1 MLSAKDIMTKDVVT
15 VSPDLP
21 VEKLASLLWEK
32 RISGVPVIDDDG
44 SVLGVVT
51 ESDLIDQTKRFHIPT
66 VVTILDSVIFLDS
79 AEKIKKE
86 INKMTG
92 ARVGDICSK
101 KPVNINPD
109 TPADEIASIMAEK
122 GVHTLPVLENGKLVG
137 VVGKADIIRILTK

>member
-101 KPVNINPD
+101 KPVTINPD